1 MERERE
7 REREKID
14 DDTQPATPSL
24 YFELIITVS
33 LHGVVL

>member
-1 MERERE
+1 ME

-14 DDTQPATPSL
+14 DVIQPAAPSL

-33 LHGVVL
+33 LHGIVL